1 MKVKQVILVIIACV
15 VTIGSFGVIPTQ
27 IASAGQ
33 DDFIMPYYN
42 GYVEDEVTILSQNT
56 LIDMTGYN
64 GAGGIGFDAGF
75 VTATS
80 EYQLN
85 VTEENAIFYLP
96 YAGNLEDLNKM
107 SIKVNGALSVPECL
121 YGDMPY
127 YHAGLGG
134 NSDTILDAISSAKPS
149 TLEGIG
155 KLYTFETSMEP
166 LEYSFSKTNTQTV
179 LHNGLNW
186 SSYSAD
192 GYSIR
197 YNSNINEEY
206 PYKLFVTEGEL
217 HNFTT
222 NVGYE
227 VTDVTYKDFL
237 DSHIDGLVAE
247 IGEEYRKVLYSN
259 FNRQLDG
266 QVKDMYDVI
275 YHYSDYVF
283 ALLKMTL
290 PVGDVSLTVES
301 KIKPMVNGLYKP
313 YIYTI
318 RTVSAFPQACEYSLT
333 VKTSE
338 HLPYLVEQN
347 ISLKNF
353 SYTADRQI
361 SDGYYIMSTDKN
373 PDYALDND
381 PPQKDKKWI
390 LYIGFGLGGA
400 ILLGTVIYLFIN
412 WRKSK

>member
-1 MKVKQVILVIIACV
+1 MKIKKLIISIIAGMFL
-15 VTIGSFGVIPTQ
+15 TGSLGSLDVQ
-27 IASAGQ
+27 IARAGQ
-33 DDFIMPYYN
+33 DGFIMPYYN
-42 GYVEDEVTILSQNT
+42 GYVEDGATFLSQNT
-56 LIDMTGYN
+56 IIDMSGYI
-64 GAGGIGFDAGF
+64 GAGGIGFDVG
-75 VTATS
+75 VITATS

-85 VTEENAIFYLP
+85 VTQGNAMFYLP
-96 YAGNLEDLNKM
+96 YAGNLEDLNEM
-107 SIKVNGALSVPECL
+107 SIKVNGSPIVPDRL

-134 NSDTILDAISSAKPS
+134 NSDTILDAISSVKPS

-155 KLYTFETSMEP
+155 KLYIFETSMEP

-197 YNSNINEEY
+197 FNSNTNEEY
-206 PYKLFVTEGEL
+206 PYKIFVTEGEL
-217 HNFTT
+217 QNFTT

-227 VTDVTYKDFL
+227 VADVTYKEFL
-237 DSHIDGLVAE
+237 DSHVDELVAE
-247 IGEEYRKVLYSN
+247 IGEEYREVLYCN

-275 YHYSDYVF
+275 YHYSEYIF

-301 KIKPMVNGLYKP
+301 KIKPMVNGLFKP

-318 RTVSAFPQACEYSLT
+318 RTVSAYPQACEYSLT

-347 ISLKNF
+347 ISLNNF

-381 PPQKDKKWI
+381 TPQKDKKWI
-390 LYIGFGLGGA
+390 LYIGFGLDGA

-412 WRKSK
+412 RRKSK